1 MFLQIVK
8 ILLPIITALIVGI
21 SCRKYNLID
30 DAGINKI
37 KNLLNEIIL
46 PVVLFNS
53 FLFANYSLKSI
64 VFVVSV
70 LLSAILAYFIGCFLK
85 RFVSNEYKDN
95 FPEFVST
102 WEGGTL
108 GISLCSLLL
117 GIFGMQQMAI
127 FDFGQALFLFGYIV
141 PTLKIKD
148 GLKVNSKQIFKLVF
162 SSKAFDGIVLGV
174 ICGIFGFGKLISS
187 YPISNTI
194 YHGIVDMIMS
204 PTNFLIMLMVGYSI
218 NIKKDLL
225 KPVLLTCVFRL
236 ISMWTACA
244 LAYFIIFRFV
254 PYDKKIFLVLLVA
267 YSLPPTYSL
276 PLFTS
281 FKGNTKLQEYCS
293 TVISFSTILALIIFV
308 FISIYAQIN

>member
-1 MFLQIVK
+1 MFLQIIK
-8 ILLPIITALIVGI
+8 ILLPIITALVIGI
-21 SCRKYNLID
+21 ISRSF
-30 DAGINKI
+30 GILDESSIGKI
-37 KNLLNEIIL
+37 KNILNEIIL

-53 FLFANYSLKSI
+53 FLFADYSLKSI
-64 VFVVSV
+64 VFIVAV
-70 LLSAILAYFIGCFLK
+70 LLSAVLAYFIGCSLK
-85 RFVSNEYKDN
+85 RFVSSEYREN
-95 FPEFVST
+95 LPEFLST

-127 FDFGQALFLFGYIV
+127 FDFGQALFLFGYVV
-141 PTLKIKD
+141 PKLKIKD
-148 GLKVNSKQIFKLVF
+148 GLKVNSKQILRLVF
-162 SSKAFDGIVLGV
+162 SSKAFDGIVLGT
-174 ICGIFGFGKLISS
+174 ICGIFGLGKLISA
-187 YPISNTI
+187 YPVSNTI

-225 KPVLLTCVFRL
+225 KPVLLTCIFRL
-236 ISMWTACA
+236 ISMWAACVF
-244 LAYFIIFRFV
+244 AYFIIFRFV

-281 FKGNTKLQEYCS
+281 FRGNKKLQEYCS
-293 TVISFSTILALIIFV
+293 TVISFSTILALIVFV
-308 FISIYAQIN
+308 FVSIYAQIA

>member
-8 ILLPIITALIVGI
+8 ILLPIITALVIGI
-21 SCRKYNLID
+21 ISRRFSLID
-30 DAGINKI
+30 DLSIGKI

-53 FLFANYSLKSI
+53 FLFADYSLKSI
-64 VFVVSV
+64 VFIVSV
-70 LLSAILAYFIGCFLK
+70 LLSAVLAYFFGCVLK
-85 RFVSNEYKDN
+85 KFVSSEYKEY
-95 FPEFVST
+95 FPEFIST

-127 FDFGQALFLFGYIV
+127 FDFGQAIFLFGYLL
-141 PTLKIKD
+141 PKLKIKD
-148 GLKVNSKQIFKLVF
+148 GLKVNSKQMIKLVF
-162 SSKAFDGIVLGV
+162 SSKAFDGIVLGA
-174 ICGIFGFGKLISS
+174 ICGILGFGKLISAS
-187 YPISNTI
+187 LTSNTI
-194 YHGIVDMIMS
+194 YHGIVDIIMS

-236 ISMWTACA
+236 ISMWLACA
-244 LAYFIIFRFV
+244 FAYFVIFRFV

-281 FKGNTKLQEYCS
+281 FRGNKKLQEYCS
-293 TVISFSTILALIIFV
+293 TVISFSTIFALIIFV
-308 FISIYAQIN
+308 FVSIYAQVG